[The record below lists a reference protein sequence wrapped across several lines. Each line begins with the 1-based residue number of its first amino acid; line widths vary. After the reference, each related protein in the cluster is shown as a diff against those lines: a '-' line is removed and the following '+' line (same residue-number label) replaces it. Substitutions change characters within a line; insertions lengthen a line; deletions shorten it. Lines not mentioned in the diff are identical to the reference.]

1 MSEQPSAP
9 AAQPAQAAQPAAAQQ
24 PPVPAA
30 DPRDAELNRL
40 RQRVAD
46 LEADARA
53 ASGVP
58 AEADDVQVQVEPP
71 HAEFHFGNLHL
82 GREFR
87 AVPAFLAA
95 AVHSAAHDAG
105 VRLTQKESES

>member
-1 MSEQPSAP
+1 MSEPTPQAAAPAAP
-9 AAQPAQAAQPAAAQQ
+9 AAQP
-24 PPVPAA
+24 PVPAQP
-30 DPRDAELNRL
+30 DPRDAAISQLREENARL
-40 RQRVAD
+40 K
-46 LEADARA
+46 ADAKA

-58 AEADDVQVQVEPP
+58 AAPGDLQIKVEPP

-87 AVPAFLAA
+87 AVPVALAA
-95 AVHSAAHDAG
+95 AIHNAAVEAG